1 MKKAGE
7 KLKSFAI
14 HATFVL
20 IVLVGLYFIVVYSA
34 SITGHAVLDEATAKA
49 KLESALESSALF
61 GQVQQTS
68 ICVSINEPDQPLS
81 LRAVKTSAGWT
92 VTETTGFCN
101 GLDAEDIVIQFP
113 GYDSYSEVVD
123 NPSPRAIARA
133 AISRDFE
140 ILPSR
145 YIELGGNVIC
155 DATFKVKYCGA
166 LNTMATPAQL
176 IEGDMACCIDKLT
189 RSQKKM
195 LEEHLE
201 QDNFKDE
208 IGIVETPGGIAGLG
222 MTTSV
227 IILAVVV
234 LAILGGVGVVLMKKK
249 GAVPA
254 AKPEAVRPAVPG
266 ALGAPGAPA
275 AEMAP
280 AAESPEV
287 TELRNYVVQAMGQ
300 GYTAEEIRAHLLE
313 IGWDQATADN
323 VVRQAQMQQGQ
334 Q

>member
-92 VTETTGFCN
+92 VTETIGFCN

-222 MTTSV
+222 MTTSI
-227 IILAVVV
+227 IILVVVV

-266 ALGAPGAPA
+266 APGAPVTGV
-275 AEMAP
+275 AP